1 MNLNTLRWAVLG
13 LLLAC
18 GDAPDES
25 VPSTESLAEEQAE
38 AVIAEP
44 ETAEPEGASG
54 CPQRMTQLP
63 TGTCMDRH
71 EAQVENGRAISAEG
85 QLPSN
90 GLSFHDAARAC
101 EAAGFRLCTRDEW
114 NAGCGGEAH
123 NDYPYGAEY
132 EQDRCNSA
140 PDATDLS
147 GRELAPSGS
156 FEGCVGPHGNY
167 DLSGNLG
174 EWIDSADQT
183 GDLRELRGGSYAN
196 YPRAVKCEFEH
207 EAFQPPES
215 AFQGQGFRCCT
226 GG

>member
-1 MNLNTLRWAVLG
+1 MNLNTLRWAVFG

-18 GDAPDES
+18 DGAEEPAASAE
-25 VPSTESLAEEQAE
+25 PLREEQAE
-38 AVIAEP
+38 AVTAEP
-44 ETAEPEGASG
+44 EPAEPEGASS

-101 EAAGFRLCTRDEW
+101 EAAGFRLCTQDEW
-114 NAGCGGEAH
+114 NAACGGDAH

-140 PDATDLS
+140 PDGTDLR

-156 FEGCVGPHGNY
+156 FDVCVEIG
-167 DLSGNLG
+167 
-174 EWIDSADQT
+174 
-183 GDLRELRGGSYAN
+183 
-196 YPRAVKCEFEH
+196 RAHV
-207 EAFQPPES
+207 
-215 AFQGQGFRCCT
+215 
-226 GG
+226 